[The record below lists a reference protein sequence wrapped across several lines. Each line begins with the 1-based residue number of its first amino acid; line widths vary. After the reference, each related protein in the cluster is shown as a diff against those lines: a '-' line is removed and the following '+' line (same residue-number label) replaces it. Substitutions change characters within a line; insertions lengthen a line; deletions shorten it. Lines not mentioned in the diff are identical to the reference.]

1 MESKS
6 EKCATTKRILGYI
19 PFFAVYL
26 HHRTEGEEDA
36 FVVCECYDLRA
47 GEQFVLHH
55 IITRY
60 DHTYPGPRVW
70 PAREYRIPNNF
81 QTMFTNVRA
90 CQYLLAEEL
99 LKHLAEKLQVEPQM
113 LWRNPHSVRNLVW
126 GRYKV
131 ANFK

>member
-1 MESKS
+1 MHLLYVNAMTYGQGSS
-6 EKCATTKRILGYI
+6 LSYITSLLTMTTHILGQGRGQLENTESQTI
-19 PFFAVYL
+19 FKPCS
-26 HHRTEGEEDA
+26 HH
-36 FVVCECYDLRA
+36 
-47 GEQFVLHH
+47 
-55 IITRY
+55 
-60 DHTYPGPRVW
+60 
-70 PAREYRIPNNF
+70 
-81 QTMFTNVRA
+81 VRA